1 MGVADGYDL
10 SALLAGVTH
19 RHEGI
24 HGLAGLRESH
34 NQGLLVHDGVAV
46 AELMSELDLGGDT
59 APVLDSVARNL
70 TRVRCG
76 TAGHH
81 DDLIDRAQH
90 GIINIKLVQN
100 EVTFFI
106 HASHEGLLNGGG
118 LLVDFLLHKR
128 VVAAL
133 FRRCGVP
140 FNVERFTFG
149 GVAVKVNNRVVGAG
163 DGDNLILPHLHGF
176 FGVIDKR
183 RNVRAQEV
191 LVLPQADHQ
200 RGVTAGGHHLVGV
213 VCVHR
218 KDCERTLHTV

>member
-10 SALLAGVTH
+10 SALFAGVTH

-24 HGLAGLRESH
+24 HGLTGLRKSH

-46 AELMSELDLGGDT
+46 SELMGKLDLGGDT

-118 LLVDFLLHKR
+118 LLVDFLLHER

-133 FRRCGVP
+133 FRRCGIP
-140 FNVERFTFG
+140 FDVEGLAFG
-149 GVAVKVNNRVVGAG
+149 GVARKINNGIVSTG
-163 DGDNLILPHLHGF
+163 DGDNLVLPHLYGF
-176 FGVIDKR
+176 FGVVDKR
-183 RNVRAQEV
+183 RNV
-191 LVLPQADHQ
+191 
-200 RGVTAGGHHLVGV
+200 GS
-213 VCVHR
+213 
-218 KDCERTLHTV
+218 